1 MEARAAGVEMFAP
14 NFGFVCGADEKGP
27 ELAGVQEW
35 FQSQLVAELN
45 PRPRR
50 QHPRLPAAARRRAMA
65 SEDNLVGFFFYVLF
79 VYPAVSWVLK
89 PGRFSARKGLTYA
102 ILLLVGI
109 AACKTAVDVVGRG
122 PNHYSLLGVT
132 RASSATEIKRAY
144 KKLSLELHPD
154 KNPSPNAM
162 DEFERMKSAYDT
174 LMDMELRD
182 VYDKFGAEGVKA
194 NRRLDEYQLLVEIAV
209 YYATWGVLA
218 YILTLGKSSS
228 GARSW
233 VFTGQIVMLVLEV
246 SLMLQELKLPGWFL
260 PRATEHEMVWLLHEL
275 FPAYMNG
282 CRCLGSFLYV
292 DTAEQTKQMLLAIH
306 EQHKEIVLALRSLQ
320 AQVSAGAG
328 RAVGPA
334 LSPGP
339 TAKLKELELE
349 LRTGSKAGAIAP
361 AQAQASLVNAS
372 KPSYWY
378 FYGMLVMYIVL
389 FYAFG

>member
-1 MEARAAGVEMFAP
+1 
-14 NFGFVCGADEKGP
+14 
-27 ELAGVQEW
+27 
-35 FQSQLVAELN
+35 
-45 PRPRR
+45 
-50 QHPRLPAAARRRAMA
+50 MA

-182 VYDKFGAEGVKA
+182 VYDKFGADGVKA

-320 AQVSAGAG
+320 AQVSAKASRQYS
-328 RAVGPA
+328 RASVP
-334 LSPGP
+334 SPR
-339 TAKLKELELE
+339 E
-349 LRTGSKAGAIAP
+349 
-361 AQAQASLVNAS
+361 
-372 KPSYWY
+372 
-378 FYGMLVMYIVL
+378 
-389 FYAFG
+389 

>member
-1 MEARAAGVEMFAP
+1 
-14 NFGFVCGADEKGP
+14 
-27 ELAGVQEW
+27 
-35 FQSQLVAELN
+35 
-45 PRPRR
+45 
-50 QHPRLPAAARRRAMA
+50 MA

-194 NRRLDEYQLLVEIAV
+194 NRRLDEYQLLVEIVV

-260 PRATEHEMVWLLHEL
+260 PRTTEHEMVWLLHEL

-292 DTAEQTKQMLLAIH
+292 DTTEQTKQMLLAIH
-306 EQHKEIVLALRSLQ
+306 VQHKEIVLALRSLQ

-328 RAVGPA
+328 RAAGPA

>member
-1 MEARAAGVEMFAP
+1 
-14 NFGFVCGADEKGP
+14 
-27 ELAGVQEW
+27 
-35 FQSQLVAELN
+35 
-45 PRPRR
+45 
-50 QHPRLPAAARRRAMA
+50 
-65 SEDNLVGFFFYVLF
+65 
-79 VYPAVSWVLK
+79 
-89 PGRFSARKGLTYA
+89 
-102 ILLLVGI
+102 
-109 AACKTAVDVVGRG
+109 
-122 PNHYSLLGVT
+122 
-132 RASSATEIKRAY
+132 
-144 KKLSLELHPD
+144 
-154 KNPSPNAM
+154 
-162 DEFERMKSAYDT
+162 
-174 LMDMELRD
+174 
-182 VYDKFGAEGVKA
+182 
-194 NRRLDEYQLLVEIAV
+194 
-209 YYATWGVLA
+209 
-218 YILTLGKSSS
+218 
-228 GARSW
+228 
-233 VFTGQIVMLVLEV
+233 MLVLEV

-328 RAVGPA
+328 RAAGPA